1 MSGKVLRA
9 VCTAALV
16 TAVSLAA
23 VVPGPAARAAG
34 PGLPEGVP
42 ELLARLKVL
51 YRDAETAAAAYTAA
65 EERLTA
71 QRVETARLG
80 RELTAARDALAGG
93 RDAAG
98 LLARAQ
104 YRGRSDLPSSLR
116 LLLAP
121 DPRAALDE
129 GHLVRRAAADRRAT
143 LDRLR
148 DRTARAE
155 RLTRES
161 KAALDRERAL
171 AAERRTAR
179 EAADAGLAA
188 VEEVLAGLTPDEID
202 GITTPEAQTELTGP
216 EALDT
221 GEPAGQE
228 PGDGPGTESGAV
240 ADDGASGDVRPPTAG
255 GERAVR
261 YAVDQ
266 LGKPYVW
273 GARGP
278 DAYDCSGLTS
288 RAWSAAGRPIPRTS
302 QEQWRTLP
310 RVPVG
315 ELRPGDLVVYFA
327 AATHV
332 GMYVGGGRVVHAPR
346 PGATVKV
353 SPLAANP
360 VLGAVRPDP
369 YAAPL
374 PSYRPVTLPGWA
386 ADGDDA
392 GYAETAAP

>member
-9 VCTAALV
+9 VWTAALV
-16 TAVSLAA
+16 TAVSLA

-34 PGLPEGVP
+34 PGLPESVP
-42 ELLARLKVL
+42 ELLTRLKVL
-51 YRDAETAAAAYTAA
+51 YRDAETAAAAYSAA

-104 YRGRSDLPSSLR
+104 YRGQSDLPSSLR

-129 GHLVRRAAADRRAT
+129 GHLVRRAASDRRAT

-161 KAALDRERAL
+161 RAALDRERAL

-188 VEEVLAGLTPDEID
+188 VEEVLAGLTPDEIH

-216 EALDT
+216 DALDT
-221 GEPAGQE
+221 EDPAEDAAEG
-228 PGDGPGTESGAV
+228 SGAV
-240 ADDGASGDVRPPTAG
+240 SDDGASGDVRPPTAG

-273 GARGP
+273 GAKGP

-327 AATHV
+327 QATHV
-332 GMYVGGGRVVHAPR
+332 GMYIGGGRVVHAPR

-392 GYAETAAP
+392 GYAETAAPS